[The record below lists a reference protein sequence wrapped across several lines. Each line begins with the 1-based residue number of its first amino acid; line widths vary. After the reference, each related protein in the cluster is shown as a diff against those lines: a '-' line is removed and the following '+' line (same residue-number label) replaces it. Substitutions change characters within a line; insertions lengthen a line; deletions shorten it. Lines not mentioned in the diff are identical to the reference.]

1 MTLKSRLALRLVF
14 MPVMW
19 GSLLFLPAGSFRFW
33 QGWVYFI
40 ITLAFILSILGY
52 LYRHDPQLIERRLRG
67 GWRQETVREQK
78 LIMKLIAAIMLA
90 TAAIARRAPVRSSTA
105 SGHRLIR

>member
-19 GSLLFLPAGSFRFW
+19 GSLLFLPAGTFRFW

-52 LYRHDPQLIERRLRG
+52 LYRHDPQLIEAGLEG
-67 GWRQETVREQK
+67 GGGRK
-78 LIMKLIAAIMLA
+78 LSAN
-90 TAAIARRAPVRSSTA
+90 RSS
-105 SGHRLIR
+105 S